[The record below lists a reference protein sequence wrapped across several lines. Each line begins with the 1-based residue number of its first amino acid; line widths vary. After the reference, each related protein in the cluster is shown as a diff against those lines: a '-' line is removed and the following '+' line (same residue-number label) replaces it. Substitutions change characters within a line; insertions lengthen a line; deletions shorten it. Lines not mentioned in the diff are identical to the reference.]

1 MVRPPDNHDEA
12 AQVLDRGIVPASAFC
27 ENWQRMFLSSNAQTA
42 PCCNHESV
50 QSGSADRSV
59 MGSGTNVQLLGVQK
73 RIPVIDS
80 SGLPDLACLCFFQ
93 AATFPAARLT
103 DYRNTKP
110 LFVKPRSQKQKISK
124 PVALVRLVLRF
135 FYAVYLLFFT
145 RHRLMVCNFQ
155 KNKSKCKEN
164 RQTCNCYVD
173 RSSRQLYNC
182 NDYRSKE
189 GSALGKNIIDAKI
202 FSRILRRN
210 NFGIIRPRQRLN

>member
-1 MVRPPDNHDEA
+1 
-12 AQVLDRGIVPASAFC
+12 
-27 ENWQRMFLSSNAQTA
+27 MFLSSNAQTA

-124 PVALVRLVLRF
+124 PVALVLLVLRF
-135 FYAVYLLFFT
+135 FYTMYLLFFT
-145 RHRLMVCNFQ
+145 LPSADGLQFSEKSNPSAKKTARHATATLIVPPASFTTAMTTDPR
-155 KNKSKCKEN
+155 KEAP
-164 RQTCNCYVD
+164 
-173 RSSRQLYNC
+173 L
-182 NDYRSKE
+182 
-189 GSALGKNIIDAKI
+189 AKI
-202 FSRILRRN
+202 S
-210 NFGIIRPRQRLN
+210 